1 MDNFSEIIEELYK
14 HLECDNQNWLFGAGI
29 SYESKVPIMAPLTK
43 RVKTL
48 LTDKDGFKKLYNAVE
63 SDLPENH
70 HIEHVLSHIG
80 DLVALSERSKG
91 NKVNYGGN
99 DYAKDA
105 LLKLHKTLVGHIAN
119 IMKYG
124 YVEAKDGKGE
134 EIGTI
139 DKPIVSIE
147 HHRKFVKAF
156 LSLKSNLISRSSIA
170 FFTTNYDTL
179 LEDALILEKQKIC
192 DGFTGTAMGFWDPEI
207 SFKESNSFDVYKL
220 HGSVD
225 WYIHEK
231 DGIIRSRYGVIYF
244 SDVENVLIYPQATKY
259 VETQKDPFATLF
271 TRFRNRLNSN
281 NDNILVTSGYS
292 FGDNH
297 INSEIASAITQ
308 PNNKTVLIVFL
319 KTGADGQ
326 APSETLLSWLKNDEL
341 SKKTFIATDK
351 GIYHGSDQI
360 IKKEDGKDLEW
371 WTFKGL
377 IDFLKG
383 GKV

>member
-1 MDNFSEIIEELYK
+1 MSNFKEIVEELYK
-14 HLECDNQNWLFGAGI
+14 HLECDNQNWFFGAGI

-48 LTDKDGFKKLYNAVE
+48 LTDRDGVNELYNAVE

-91 NKVNYGGN
+91 NKVTYGGN
-99 DYAKDA
+99 DYTKDA
-105 LLKLHKTLVGHIAN
+105 LLTLHKTLVGHIAD
-119 IMKYG
+119 IMRYG

-134 EIGTI
+134 EVGTI

-147 HHRKFVKAF
+147 YHREFVKAF

-179 LEDALILEKQKIC
+179 LEDALILEKQRIC
-192 DGFTGTAMGFWDPEI
+192 DGFTGAAMGFWDPHI
-207 SFKESNSFDVYKL
+207 SFKDPNSINVCKL

-225 WYIHEK
+225 WYSHEE

-259 VETQKDPFATLF
+259 AETQKDPFITLF
-271 TRFRNRLNSN
+271 TRFRDKLNSN

-297 INSEIASAITQ
+297 INNEIASAITR

-319 KTGADGQ
+319 KTDADGK
-326 APSETLLSWLKNDEL
+326 ALNEKPFSWLSNAKL
-341 SKKTFIATDK
+341 SQKIFIATNK
-351 GIYHGSDQI
+351 GIYHRSDQI
-360 IKKEDGKDLEW
+360 IEKEDGEDLAW
-371 WTFKGL
+371 WTFRGL
-377 IDFLKG
+377 VDFLKG
-383 GKV
+383 GEV